1 MTWHVL
7 CLRGPDDAFR
17 PAIRLADQVLEVP
30 FGISGHAQTVHCSV
44 ASVLAQHGL
53 MLSESAED
61 LLVAAISAYAADAGI
76 PRRYAYDRWTRDFIL
91 HLPVS
96 QPARWQQARPALER
110 LLSFLTGDHWIIQVR
125 PLAVSTAAGLRVPV
139 QKSMWANLPPR
150 AERVCLYSG
159 GLDSFIGA
167 LDQLAQGRRVV
178 LVGHHGSGQGST
190 SIAQRRA
197 IAALRQRYDANVAPY
212 YRFWVSPPKIALGVS
227 EITTRGRS
235 LLFLALGAAVADA
248 VQATQL
254 IVPENGFISLNV
266 PLTPSRIGSFSTR
279 STHPYL
285 MQRFREV
292 LQALGM
298 GIELVLPYRFQT
310 KGEMLRGCS
319 DQMTLRANI
328 AETMSC
334 AHPGSGRF
342 SGTKVA
348 YQHCGYCLPCL
359 TRRAAISSFMTDPTE
374 YRVEDLRTPLSPTR
388 RSDLRA
394 CKLALDRY
402 RMQPPRLKD
411 ILLAGPLHGSED
423 DLQAYL
429 DLYRRG
435 LAELERF
442 LTQIA

>member
-7 CLRGPDDAFR
+7 CLRDSGDTFR
-17 PAIRLADQVLEVP
+17 PTIGLADQILEVP
-30 FGISGHAQTVHCSV
+30 LGIPGHEQAVQSSV
-44 ASVLAQHGL
+44 GSVFEQYGL
-53 MLSESAED
+53 TPSESAED
-61 LLVAAISAYAADAGI
+61 LLIAAISAYASDASI

-96 QPARWQQARPALER
+96 CPAQWKQARPSLER
-110 LLSFLTGDHWIIQVR
+110 LLSFLTGDHWTILIR
-125 PLAVSTAAGLRVPV
+125 PLATSTLTGHLVPT
-139 QKSMWANLPPR
+139 QKSLWGTLPLK

-167 LDQLAQGRRVV
+167 LDQLANWGPIV
-178 LVGHHGSGQGST
+178 LAGHHGSGQGPT
-190 SIAQRRA
+190 SIAQRSA
-197 IAALRQRYDANVAPY
+197 IVALRKRYNADTAPY
-212 YRFWVSPPKIALGVS
+212 LRFWVSPPRLAIGVS

-235 LLFLALGAAVADA
+235 ILFLALGIAVADA

-254 IVPENGFISLNV
+254 IVPENGFISLNI

-279 STHPYL
+279 STHPYMMRL
-285 MQRFREV
+285 FREV
-292 LQALGM
+292 LLALG
-298 GIELVLPYRFQT
+298 IHIDLVLPYRFQT
-310 KGEMLRGCS
+310 KGEMLRGCA
-319 DQMTLRANI
+319 DQITLRANI

-334 AHPGSGRF
+334 AHPGAGRF
-342 SGTKVA
+342 SGTKAA

-359 TRRAAISSFMTDPTE
+359 VRRASIDSFMVDPTV
-374 YRVEDLRTPLSPTR
+374 YRVEDLCTPLTPTR

-402 RMQPPRLKD
+402 RVQTPQLKD
-411 ILLAGPLHGSED
+411 ILMAGPLHGSED
-423 DLQAYL
+423 ELYAYL

-442 LTQIA
+442 LTRVV